1 MEEEDKSENRRSS
14 DVERAKVTDHLANE
28 RTYLAWIRTGVTII
42 ALGFVVA
49 KFGLIVK
56 ELNPLAPETSF
67 HFSSY
72 IGMALVIC
80 GGILELLAL
89 GRFTGNQKRIKEGK
103 YEPSARVE
111 TAISSGIFVIAIILI
126 VYLVLTL

>member
-1 MEEEDKSENRRSS
+1 LSNDEENNVKNNDSVQS
-14 DVERAKVTDHLANE
+14 AKVTDHLANE

-56 ELNPLAPETSF
+56 EINPSAPETSF

-72 IGMALVIC
+72 IGIALVLA
-80 GGILELLAL
+80 GGLMEMLAL
-89 GRFTGNQKRIKEGK
+89 KRFTGNQERIKIGK
-103 YEPSARVE
+103 YEPSSSIE
-111 TAISSGIFVIAIILI
+111 TAISTGIFAIAIILI
-126 VYLVLTL
+126 VYLILTL